1 MFSLKLK
8 ILKKSVIKLIEKK
21 IRLIFDIL
29 QLIMKLIDFNLFLQ
43 ILNAKISTLYTDI
56 YLFIYL
62 FGIALYNNIIYCNGF
77 CSQITK

>member
-21 IRLIFDIL
+21 IGLIFYIL

-43 ILNAKISTLYTDI
+43 ILNAKINTLYTDI
-56 YLFIYL
+56 YLFIW
-62 FGIALYNNIIYCNGF
+62 YC
-77 CSQITK
+77 TL

>member
-21 IRLIFDIL
+21 IGLIFDIL
-29 QLIMKLIDFNLFLQ
+29 QLIMKLINFILFQQ
-43 ILNAKISTLYTDI
+43 ILNAKNQYFVYR

-77 CSQITK
+77 CSQITN